1 MKLASKKK
9 KERKNILNT
18 LLSML
23 EMQRIMDIQI
33 MSEIYDFNV
42 RFQHCDFNTKLD
54 IKLKNI

>member
-1 MKLASKKK
+1 
-9 KERKNILNT
+9 
-18 LLSML
+18 ML